1 MMTLIVLTGASGSGK
16 TAIADAIAERYP
28 DDLAVYRFDSI
39 GVPPVEVMI
48 RDHGSPEAWQRDKT
62 IEWMARLAKVAQN
75 GKPVLFE
82 GQMRISFIAEAG
94 AAAGIDGYRLL
105 LVDCDDATRAQRLT
119 IGRRQPELADQNM
132 MNWAAYLRTEAVLN
146 GYEIF
151 DTSQLSLD
159 QCVDRVLD
167 HLRGQAL

>member
-1 MMTLIVLTGASGSGK
+1 
-16 TAIADAIAERYP
+16 
-28 DDLAVYRFDSI
+28 
-39 GVPPVEVMI
+39 MI

-82 GQMRISFIAEAG
+82 GQMRISFIAEAV
-94 AAAGIDGYRLL
+94 AAADIDGYRLL
-105 LVDCDDATRAQRLT
+105 LVDCDDATRARRLT
-119 IGRRQPELADQNM
+119 VERGQPELADQNM
-132 MNWAAYLRTEAVLN
+132 MNWAAYLRREAVLN
-146 GYEIF
+146 GCEIF

-159 QCVDRVLD
+159 QCVAHVLD